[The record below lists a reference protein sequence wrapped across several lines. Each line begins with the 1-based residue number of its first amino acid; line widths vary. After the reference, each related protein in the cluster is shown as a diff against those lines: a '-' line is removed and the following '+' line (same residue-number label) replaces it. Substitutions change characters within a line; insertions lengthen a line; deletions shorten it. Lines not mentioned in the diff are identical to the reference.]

1 MATTPI
7 PVPEA
12 QASVSPF
19 GRIIGVFFSPKS
31 TFEDIVRKPSWLL
44 PVALLT
50 LLSIGVSF
58 AINQRTNWREYVTQQ
73 MEKDPRAADL
83 SADDKEHRIE
93 MGAKISPIITYA
105 FGALGPILFI
115 LVITLILWGSYS
127 LFAGI
132 STNFETSFAVTSHGF
147 LTGLVTSPLFIIV
160 LYLREPG
167 TVDLQNPIAANLA
180 AFLPEDSAKWLLA
193 LGKNLDIFAI
203 WTLLLL
209 AIGFS
214 TVNPKKL
221 KGGTSYAVA
230 FGVWG
235 TYVLFRVG
243 LAFVFS

>member
-31 TFEDIVRKPSWLL
+31 TFEDVVRKPSWLL

-50 LLSIGVSF
+50 LLSIGVSL
-58 AINQRTNWREYVTQQ
+58 AINQRINWREYASQQ
-73 MEKDPRAADL
+73 IEKDPRAADL
-83 SADDKEHRIE
+83 SADDKERRIE
-93 MGAKISPIITYA
+93 MGAKISPVITYV
-105 FGALGPILFI
+105 FGALGPILLV

-127 LFAGI
+127 LLAGI
-132 STNFETSFAVTSHGF
+132 STNFETSFAITSHAF
-147 LTGLVTSPLFIIV
+147 LTGLVSSPLFILV
-160 LYLREPG
+160 LYLRQPG
-167 TVDLQNPIAANLA
+167 TVDLQNPIAANLG

-193 LGKNLDIFAI
+193 LGKNLDLFAI
-203 WTLLLL
+203 WSLVLL

-214 TVNPKKL
+214 AVNPKKL

-235 TYVLFRVG
+235 TYVLLRVG

>member
-1 MATTPI
+1 MATTPVPI
-7 PVPEA
+7 PEVQP
-12 QASVSPF
+12 SVSPF
-19 GRIIGVFFSPKS
+19 GRVLGVFFSPKS
-31 TFEDIVRKPSWLL
+31 TFEDVARKPSWLL

-50 LLSIGVSF
+50 LLSFGVSF
-58 AINQRTNWREYVTQQ
+58 AINQRTNWREYMSQQ
-73 MEKDPRAADL
+73 MEKDPRASDL
-83 SADDKEHRIE
+83 SADDKERRIE
-93 MGAKISPIITYA
+93 MGAKISPAITYVA
-105 FGALGPILFI
+105 GALGPGILI
-115 LVITLILWGSYS
+115 LLVTLIMWGSYS

-132 STNFETSFAVTSHGF
+132 STNFETSFAITSHAF
-147 LTGLVTSPLFIIV
+147 LTGLVSSPLFILI

-167 TVDLQNPIAANLA
+167 TVDLQNPVAANLA

-203 WTLLLL
+203 WSLVLL

-214 TVNPKKL
+214 AVNPKKL

-235 TYVLFRVG
+235 AYVAFRVG